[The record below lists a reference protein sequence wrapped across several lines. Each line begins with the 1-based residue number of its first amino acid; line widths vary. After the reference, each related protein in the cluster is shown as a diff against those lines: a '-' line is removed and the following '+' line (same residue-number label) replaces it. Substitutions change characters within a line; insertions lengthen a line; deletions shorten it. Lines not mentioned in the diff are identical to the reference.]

1 MTLND
6 ASRAYV
12 GLGSNLGDSPAV
24 LAAAVREL
32 EALPGVRLVAVSP
45 LYVTEPELVREQP
58 DFHNAVAELACAPEV
73 EPLGLLRALQ
83 DIENRLGRTRD
94 GARYGPRV
102 IDLDLLLFNETVMQE
117 PDLILPHPRMAERAF
132 VLVPLRDVAP
142 DAVLP
147 GGPTVSC
154 ALAALG
160 EAANPRRIR
169 RVRGP
174 EWWRTGSP

>member
-1 MTLND
+1 MTPD
-6 ASRAYV
+6 GAIRAYV

-24 LAAAVREL
+24 LTAALREL
-32 EALPGVRLVAVSP
+32 EALPGVRLVAVSA
-45 LYVTEPELVREQP
+45 LYLTEPELVREQP

-102 IDLDLLLFNETVMQE
+102 VDLDLLLFNETVMQE

-132 VLVPLRDVAP
+132 VLVPLNDVAP
-142 DAVLP
+142 DAALP
-147 GGPTVSC
+147 DGTTVHH

-160 EAANPRRIR
+160 EAADPRRVH

>member
-1 MTLND
+1 MTPD
-6 ASRAYV
+6 GAIRAYV
-12 GLGSNLGDSPAV
+12 GLGSNLGDSRAV

-32 EALPGVRLVAVSP
+32 EAVPGVWLTAVSP

-58 DFHNAVAELACAPEV
+58 DFYNAVAELACAPEV

-83 DIENRLGRTRD
+83 GIENRLGRTRV
-94 GARYGPRV
+94 GTRYGPRV

-142 DAVLP
+142 NAILP
-147 GGPTVSC
+147 DGTTVER

-160 EAANPRRIR
+160 EAVNPRRIR

-174 EWWRTGSP
+174 KWWRAGSP

>member
-1 MTLND
+1 MTLD
-6 ASRAYV
+6 GTLRAYV

-24 LAAAVREL
+24 LASALREL
-32 EALPGVRLVAVSP
+32 ESIPGVRLAAVSP

-94 GARYGPRV
+94 GARYGPRI

-132 VLVPLRDVAP
+132 VLVPLHDVAP
-142 DAVLP
+142 DAILP
-147 GGPTVSC
+147 DGTTVGR

-160 EAANPRRIR
+160 EAVNPRRIR
-169 RVRGP
+169 RARGP
-174 EWWRTGSP
+174 EWWRAD